1 MNGILFVSSF
11 CVVCGAVSRSIEFLG
26 EMFFCGYSARSQGSS
41 VFSENL
47 APFLAF
53 VVKVG
58 IVTTEAPQ
66 SKKLRA
72 WNGIFYE
79 L

>member
-1 MNGILFVSSF
+1 MEFCLFLRSVMF
-11 CVVCGAVSRSIEFLG
+11 VVRFLG
-26 EMFFCGYSARSQGSS
+26 RLSSWARCFSVVTARGVRVAAFFLKK
-41 VFSENL
+41 L

>member
-1 MNGILFVSSF
+1 MDLCLFLRSVTFVVRFLSRLSSWARCF
-11 CVVCGAVSRSIEFLG
+11 PVITARGVRVAA
-26 EMFFCGYSARSQGSS
+26 FF
-41 VFSENL
+41 EKL

-53 VVKVG
+53 EVKVG